1 MEMTG
6 SSYSE
11 LLRLTAPEIVVAL
24 TGILVLV
31 LDLSFLRRASLAL
44 RFRSAAVAASS
55 GCILALAMLE
65 RFSAPG
71 SLPAG
76 MLVVNPL
83 TQLVQ
88 IALLVL
94 AILVFLLTDSAGFT
108 THVGEYFALILFA
121 TTAMLLLVSTQNLLI
136 IFITIEFLSLS
147 LYILTGFDKE
157 SPQSAEAGL
166 KYFLFGGMSAGILLF
181 GMSLLYGL
189 SGSLVLGSIAAA
201 VQDSPAD
208 PLLTLAIVM
217 VLTGLG
223 FKIAAAPFHMWAPE
237 VYQGAPTLSA
247 SLVASSSKV
256 ASFFAL
262 FVIFYLGLMGAVG
275 SAAWGHYSAGWAPV
289 IAIVAV
295 ISMVWGNLAAIA
307 QTSVRRLIAYSAIG
321 HAGYML
327 IALVVHTGQ
336 SLIALVYYV
345 VTYALA
351 TVGVFGVLS
360 ALESEK
366 VDSIADFRGLG
377 KRAPGL
383 SFCLLIFLLSLAGI
397 PPLAGFFGKFYL
409 FVSALNVADHSG
421 LLWLVMLALAM
432 SVVSFYYYLRVLKQA
447 YVSEPATGTVHIQVP
462 AITRIAL
469 WATAALVVILGC
481 LPDLLLSRIAAAV
494 SAIR

>member
-1 MEMTG
+1 MTG
-6 SSYSE
+6 SSYLE

-24 TGILVLV
+24 TGILVLM

-44 RFRSAAVAASS
+44 RFRSAAVVASS
-55 GCILALAMLE
+55 GCILALGVLE
-65 RFSAPG
+65 RFSAPD

-76 MLVVNPL
+76 MLMVNPL

-94 AILVFLLTDSAGFT
+94 AILVFLLTDSARFT
-108 THVGEYFALILFA
+108 THVGEYCALMLFA
-121 TTAMLLLVSTQNLLI
+121 TTAMMLLVSTQNLLI

-147 LYILTGFDKE
+147 LYILTAFDKE

-189 SGSLVLGSIAAA
+189 SGSLVLGPIAAA

-262 FVIFYLGLMGAVG
+262 FVVFYLGLMGAVG

-327 IALVVHTGQ
+327 IALVVHSGQ

-366 VDSIADFRGLG
+366 VDSIADFRGMG

-397 PPLAGFFGKFYL
+397 PPLAGFFGKFYV
-409 FVSALNVADHSG
+409 FVSALNVPDHFG

-432 SVVSFYYYLRVLKQA
+432 SVVSFYYYLKVLKQA
-447 YVSEPATGTVHIQVP
+447 YVSEAATGAGPICVP
-462 AITRIAL
+462 VITRIAL

-494 SAIR
+494 TETFH